1 MNIDTYI
8 ALEAGLL
15 STQDVLVFYA
25 EVVLSGDIWL
35 LSDEHLDRAGMLLN
49 NGALQFVVPQNTLN

>member
-25 EVVLSGDIWL
+25 EVVLSGDIWS